1 MICTFFGHR
10 DCPQNIVPELQSIL
24 IDLIEK
30 KKVNM
35 FYVGNDGNFDRMV
48 KKTLKRLKNIYP
60 FITYYVVLAYLPCI
74 NKYSQEELNDTVFPD
89 GLKKSFTEVCNSP
102 KKYADDLKS

>member
-1 MICTFFGHR
+1 
-10 DCPQNIVPELQSIL
+10 
-24 IDLIEK
+24 
-30 KKVNM
+30 M
-35 FYVGNDGNFDRMV
+35 FYVGNDVNFDIMV

-89 GLKKSFTEVCNSP
+89 GLKKVLP
-102 KKYADDLKS
+102 KYAIVQRNMWMI